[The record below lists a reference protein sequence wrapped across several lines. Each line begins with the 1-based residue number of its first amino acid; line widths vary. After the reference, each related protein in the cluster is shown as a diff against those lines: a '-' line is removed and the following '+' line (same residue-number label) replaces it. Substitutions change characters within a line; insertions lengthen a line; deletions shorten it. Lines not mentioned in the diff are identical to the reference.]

1 LFQFWKRHDRQKSK
15 MSTDELKDG
24 FSKVYSLSEDIKSFI
39 LSRENILIQ
48 EAGGSPFYVIGAAPI
63 LIKDEIINIYDN
75 NLRELLKNL
84 LPNERKE
91 GWILDFKGRDVLPTL
106 EGLKIDIKDF
116 RRIDLYRNGYLE
128 FRSNNFFNGKDQL
141 LMNEYAVVEYLI
153 SFFKKIKIISEYIG
167 YFDSYII
174 FISFYNIMKIGLKR
188 YININGCRFEDSFDL
203 YLKRNLVIGPNEID
217 IKTEPNKIAQFFAD
231 RIWNAFG
238 RERAP
243 FFNKGKFDLNKLDE
257 E

>member
-1 LFQFWKRHDRQKSK
+1 
-15 MSTDELKDG
+15 
-24 FSKVYSLSEDIKSFI
+24 
-39 LSRENILIQ
+39 
-48 EAGGSPFYVIGAAPI
+48 
-63 LIKDEIINIYDN
+63 
-75 NLRELLKNL
+75 
-84 LPNERKE
+84 
-91 GWILDFKGRDVLPTL
+91 
-106 EGLKIDIKDF
+106 
-116 RRIDLYRNGYLE
+116 
-128 FRSNNFFNGKDQL
+128 
-141 LMNEYAVVEYLI
+141 MNEYAVVEYLI